1 MPRDQG
7 NAPRDG
13 DCIAFARFG
22 DEWIGI
28 GGGMQGIF
36 GALGFVG
43 AARKKEKGREK
54 EREEGF
60 HLSRIRGKG
69 DIFMASTVYNC

>member
-1 MPRDQG
+1 
-7 NAPRDG
+7 
-13 DCIAFARFG
+13 
-22 DEWIGI
+22 
-28 GGGMQGIF
+28 MQGIL

-69 DIFMASTVYNC
+69 DIFMASTVDNC